1 MTGSALILTISR
13 LEAQQLADLVA
24 QFSELLEPH
33 AASDAQASDAADDP
47 ALARLA
53 PNAYPDD
60 EAAAEEFHA
69 ATRHD
74 LLERRQHD
82 ALRVL
87 ADLAPSFAAGDPH
100 AKNPAIAP
108 QDDTIDLAIEG
119 DAGWAWMRTLT
130 AIRLVIATR
139 LGIAGE
145 DDDHDPEDDRFAV
158 YDWVG
163 YRLDGIVRALETA
176 G

>member
-1 MTGSALILTISR
+1 MTENALILTISR

-33 AASDAQASDAADDP
+33 AAADAAASDSSDDP

-53 PNAYPDD
+53 PNPYPDDD
-60 EAAAEEFHA
+60 EAAAEFHD

-87 ADLAPSFAAGDPH
+87 ADLAPSFASGDPQ
-100 AKNPAIAP
+100 NPDAAIPP
-108 QDDTIDLAIEG
+108 QEDTIDLAIEG

-139 LGIAGE
+139 LDISGD
-145 DDDHDPEDDRFAV
+145 DDDHDPEDERFAV
-158 YDWVG
+158 YDWLG
-163 YRLDGIVRALETA
+163 FRLDGIVRALESA

>member
-1 MTGSALILTISR
+1 MTENALILTISR

-33 AASDAQASDAADDP
+33 AVADADASDASNDP

-53 PNAYPDD
+53 PNPYPDD
-60 EAAAEEFHA
+60 ADAAAEFHD

-87 ADLAPSFAAGDPH
+87 ADLAPSFASGDPDDPD
-100 AKNPAIAP
+100 PAA
-108 QDDTIDLAIEG
+108 DTIDLAIEG

-130 AIRLVIATR
+130 AIRLIIATR
-139 LGIAGE
+139 LGISGE

-158 YDWVG
+158 YDWIG
-163 YRLDGIVRALETA
+163 YRLDGIVRAMETA

>member
-1 MTGSALILTISR
+1 MTEHTLILTISR

-33 AASDAQASDAADDP
+33 AVADSDSSTFSNDP
-47 ALARLA
+47 VLARLA
-53 PNAYPDD
+53 PSAYPDD
-60 EAAAEEFHA
+60 PEAAAEFRD

-74 LLERRQHD
+74 LLERRQND

-87 ADLAPSFAAGDPH
+87 ADLAPSFASGDVSAP
-100 AKNPAIAP
+100 NPAG
-108 QDDTIDLAIEG
+108 DTIDLAIEG

-139 LGIAGE
+139 LGISE
-145 DDDHDPEDDRFAV
+145 DDDHHDPDDDRFAV
-158 YDWVG
+158 YDWIG
-163 YRLDGIVRALETA
+163 YRLDGIVRALEDSL
-176 G
+176 

>member
-1 MTGSALILTISR
+1 MTEQALILTISR

-33 AASDAQASDAADDP
+33 AVADADASDAAHDP

-53 PNAYPDD
+53 PNPYPDDD
-60 EAAAEEFHA
+60 EAAAEFHE

-87 ADLAPSFAAGDPH
+87 ADLAPSFASGDPH
-100 AKNPAIAP
+100 AKNPTIAP

-139 LGIAGE
+139 LGISAE
-145 DDDHDPEDDRFAV
+145 DDDHDPGDDRFAV
-158 YDWVG
+158 YDWIG
-163 YRLDGIVRALETA
+163 FRLDGIVRALETA

>member
-1 MTGSALILTISR
+1 MTANALILTVSR

-33 AASDAQASDAADDP
+33 AVADAEASESAQDP

-60 EAAAEEFHA
+60 DEAAAEFHA

-87 ADLAPSFAAGDPH
+87 ADLAPSFASGDPH
-100 AKNPAIAP
+100 ATNPITAP

-139 LGIAGE
+139 LGIASDHE
-145 DDDHDPEDDRFAV
+145 EHDPDDDRFAV
-158 YDWVG
+158 YDWIG

-176 G
+176 N

>member
-1 MTGSALILTISR
+1 MTANALILTISR

-33 AASDAQASDAADDP
+33 AVADAEASDSAQDP

-53 PNAYPDD
+53 PNPYPDD
-60 EAAAEEFHA
+60 DNAAEEFHA

-87 ADLAPSFAAGDPH
+87 ADLAPSFASGDPH
-100 AKNPAIAP
+100 ATNPTIAP

-139 LGIAGE
+139 LGITG
-145 DDDHDPEDDRFAV
+145 DDEHDPDDDRFAV

-176 G
+176 N